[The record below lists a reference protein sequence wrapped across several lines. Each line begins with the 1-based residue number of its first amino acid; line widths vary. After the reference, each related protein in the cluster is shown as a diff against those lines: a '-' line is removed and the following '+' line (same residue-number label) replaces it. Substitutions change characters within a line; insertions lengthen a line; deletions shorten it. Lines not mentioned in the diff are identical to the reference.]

1 MSQYAPEGNSVGV
14 AISQPWLR
22 CAAPLPWVSSP
33 TLLATLQELRLA
45 EGVTINLPKWRLLL
59 FTATAGLFNRPWAAF
74 PTMVP
79 ASFSLKVEAMQIPIL
94 AMSRDYTSWYAPEG
108 NSVGVAISQPRVEA
122 RSAST
127 LGIIPHPLSNST
139 GVALSRRRYH
149 QSSEIEAILPYKIRI
164 MSLSTHS
171 SPDKR

>member
-1 MSQYAPEGNSVGV
+1 MSRDYTSWYAPRGNSVGV
-14 AISQPWLR
+14 AISQPRVEVRSASTLGIT
-22 CAAPLPWVSSP
+22 P

-45 EGVTINLPKWRLLL
+45 EGITINVPKWRLLL

-94 AMSRDYTSWYAPEG
+94 AMSRDYTSWYAPRG
-108 NSVGVAISQPRVEA
+108 NSVGVAISQPRVEV

-139 GVALSRRRYH
+139 GVAISRRRYH
-149 QSSEIEAILPYKIRI
+149 QSSEMEVVFPI
-164 MSLSTHS
+164 
-171 SPDKR
+171 

>member
-14 AISQPWLR
+14 AISLPMIELKPLLTSILPMTRDYMSQY
-22 CAAPLPWVSSP
+22 AP
-33 TLLATLQELRLA
+33 
-45 EGVTINLPKWRLLL
+45 EGITINVPKWRLLL

-94 AMSRDYTSWYAPEG
+94 AMSRDYTSWYAPRG
-108 NSVGVAISQPRVEA
+108 NSVGVAISQPRVEV

-139 GVALSRRRYH
+139 GVAISRRRYH
-149 QSSEIEAILPYKIRI
+149 QSSEMEAILPYKIRI
-164 MSLSTHS
+164 MSPSNQLK
-171 SPDKR
+171 P